1 MLIGLWIRDV
11 VLIEA
16 LDLSIGPGLTVLT
29 GETGAGKS
37 IILDAMGLAVGA
49 RADAG
54 LVRHGAAQAAASAVF
69 APAPDHPVWDLLE
82 EKGLSYA
89 RDEDLVLRRT
99 LSADGRSRAFVNDQ
113 ATGVGVLKEVGEAL
127 LEVHG
132 QHETVGLL
140 DARTHR
146 PMLDAFGGL
155 EAKAAKVA
163 EGWRGWRE
171 AKEAVAALRDEV
183 ARAAAETEELTLR
196 LTELDRLDPREG
208 EETELA
214 EERAVLGAAEKA
226 LTDISGAR
234 EVFEGLTGRVAGA
247 VRALDR
253 ARERALLAG
262 ATEAGTAVK
271 RLAEASAA
279 LDRTLIEAAEA
290 EAAIDAAAE
299 AFAFEPDRLEK
310 AEERL
315 FDLRGLAR
323 KLHVPVEDLPTLRA
337 RFAERLQAVE
347 GSEDALKAAEA
358 ALAAARAFD
367 FEPDRLEKTEERLFA
382 LRAMARKLGV
392 AVELLPARRTDIAA
406 SLAAMENADAALAQ
420 ADARAAASRAAYL
433 AAAAELSA
441 ARRAAGDKLAK
452 AVMGELAPLK
462 LDKAR
467 FQVAVTPLAEDKA
480 GPTGL
485 DRVAFEIATLP
496 GAPFADL
503 GAIASGGELARFA
516 LALKAALAGRGPG
529 PQPLMIFDE
538 VDQGVGGAV
547 ADAVGLRLKRLAG
560 EGQVLV
566 VTHSPQVAARA
577 DAHWRIAKAG
587 EGARV
592 RTLVE
597 DLPAADREEEIA
609 RMLAGAEITDAARAA
624 ARALIGA

>member
-37 IILDAMGLAVGA
+37 IVLDALGLAVGA
-49 RADAG
+49 RAEAG
-54 LVRHGAAQAAASAVF
+54 LVRRGAAQAAASAVF
-69 APAPDHPVWDLLE
+69 APAPTHPVWDLLE

-99 LSADGRSRAFVNDQ
+99 LSADGRSRGFVNDQ
-113 ATGVGVLKEVGEAL
+113 ATGVGVLKEIGEAL

-146 PMLDAFGGL
+146 PLLDAFGGL
-155 EAKAAKVA
+155 EPQGRAAA
-163 EGWRGWRE
+163 ERWRAWRA
-171 AKEAVAALRDEV
+171 AKEAVEALRAEV
-183 ARAAAETEELTLR
+183 ARADAETEELTLR
-196 LTELDRLDPREG
+196 LAELDRLDPREG
-208 EETELA
+208 EEAELA
-214 EERAVLGAAEKA
+214 EERAILGAAEKA
-226 LTDISGAR
+226 IADIAAAR
-234 EVFEGLTGRVAGA
+234 EVFDGLAPRTAAA

-262 ATEAGTAVK
+262 AAEGGAAVK
-271 RLAEASAA
+271 RLTEASAA
-279 LDRTLIEAAEA
+279 LDRVLIEAAEA
-290 EAAIDAAAE
+290 EAAVDAAAE
-299 AFAFEPDRLEK
+299 AFDFEPDRLEK

-323 KLHVPVEDLPTLRA
+323 KLGVSVETLPTLRA

-347 GSEDALKAAEA
+347 SSADALKAAEG
-358 ALAAARAFD
+358 ALAAAR
-367 FEPDRLEKTEERLFA
+367 E
-382 LRAMARKLGV
+382 
-392 AVELLPARRTDIAA
+392 
-406 SLAAMENADAALAQ
+406 
-420 ADARAAASRAAYL
+420 AYL
-433 AAAAELSA
+433 AAAGELSA
-441 ARRAAGDKLAK
+441 SRAAAGERLAG
-452 AVMGELAPLK
+452 AVMAELAPLK

-467 FQVAVTPLAEDKA
+467 FRVAVAGLAEDKA
-480 GPTGL
+480 GPNGL
-485 DRVAFEIATLP
+485 DRVAFEIATNP
-496 GAPFADL
+496 GAPFGDL

-516 LALKAALAGRGPG
+516 LALKAALAGRGAG

-547 ADAVGLRLKRLAG
+547 ADAVGLRLKRLAD
-560 EGQVLV
+560 EAQVLV
-566 VTHSPQVAARA
+566 VTHSPQVAARG

-587 EGARV
+587 EGERL
-592 RTLVE
+592 RTTVE
-597 DLPAADREEEIA
+597 PLATAEREEELA

-624 ARALIGA
+624 ARALIKA

>member
-37 IILDAMGLAVGA
+37 IILDALGLATGA

-54 LVRHGAAQAAASAVF
+54 LVRRGAAQAAASALF

-146 PMLDAFGGL
+146 PLLDAFGGFDGQL
-155 EAKAAKVA
+155 RALGERWRDWRAAHQNVETLRA
-163 EGWRGWRE
+163 E
-171 AKEAVAALRDEV
+171 VV
-183 ARAAAETEELTLR
+183 RAAAETDELTLR
-196 LTELDRLDPREG
+196 LAELDRLDPRDG

-226 LTDISGAR
+226 LGDISGAHA
-234 EVFEGLTGRVAGA
+234 VFEGLSARVAGA

-262 ATEAGTAVK
+262 AAENGAAVT
-271 RLAEASAA
+271 RLTEASAA
-279 LDRTLIEAAEA
+279 LDRVLIEAGEA

-299 AFAFEPDRLEK
+299 AFDFEPDRLEK

-323 KLHVPVEDLPTLRA
+323 KLSVSVDALPRM
-337 RFAERLQAVE
+337 RVSFAERLRDVE
-347 GSEDALKAAEA
+347 TSGDALKAAEA
-358 ALAAARAFD
+358 ALAEAR
-367 FEPDRLEKTEERLFA
+367 
-382 LRAMARKLGV
+382 
-392 AVELLPARRTDIAA
+392 
-406 SLAAMENADAALAQ
+406 N
-420 ADARAAASRAAYL
+420 AYL
-433 AAAAELSA
+433 EGARTLSA
-441 ARRAAGDKLAK
+441 ARAQAGERLAE

-467 FQVAVTPLAEDKA
+467 FRVAVEALSEERA

-485 DRVAFEIATLP
+485 DRVTFEIATNP
-496 GAPFADL
+496 GAPFGDL
-503 GAIASGGELARFA
+503 GSIASGGELARFA
-516 LALKAALAGRGPG
+516 LALKAALAGRSGG
-529 PQPLMIFDE
+529 HQPLMIFDE

-560 EGQVLV
+560 SAQVLV
-566 VTHSPQVAARA
+566 VTHSPQVAARG

-587 EGARV
+587 EGERV

-597 DLPAADREEEIA
+597 ALPPGEREEEIA
-609 RMLAGAEITDAARAA
+609 RMLAGAEVTDAARAA
-624 ARALIGA
+624 ARALIR